1 MDTLL
6 EKLLPW
12 GPVFF
17 GVCLFA
23 PMLAAVMNNYGFEEA
38 FAVPSLAIT
47 LPLGFIWGWVAK
59 TRGRWL

>member
-12 GPVFF
+12 GPAFF

-23 PMLAAVMNNYGFEEA
+23 PMLAAVMKNYGFEEA
-38 FAVPSLAIT
+38 FAVPSLAIS

-59 TRGRWL
+59 ARGRWL

>member
-23 PMLAAVMNNYGFEEA
+23 PMLASVMKNYGFEEA
-38 FAVPSLAIT
+38 IAVPFLAISLT
-47 LPLGFIWGWVAK
+47 LGFIWGWVAK